1 LNPSDRN
8 NRVTSEPTHNGFIS
22 QRKFNNKLKSI
33 NMKHFRLTTFF
44 ALAFGLLIG
53 MNESTGQVVISQV
66 YGGGGNSGAT
76 YTNDFIELLNT
87 GTTDVSL
94 NGWSVQY
101 ASATGTSW
109 QVTNLTSPVL
119 MPGQYYLI
127 QQAQGTGGTIPLP
140 TPDAI
145 GIIPLAAASG
155 KVALVANTIALAGSC
170 PSGPDIMDFVGY
182 GTANCFEGSGA
193 APLLSN
199 ANAGLRLND
208 GCTDTNDNA
217 ADFIAGAPIPR
228 NTSSPFNNCS
238 IAFVAT
244 PVFDPPGGVYSSAQ
258 NVVITTST
266 PGAQIYYTTDGTD
279 PDENNTLY
287 MGPVNISG
295 NITTLKARA
304 YATGF
309 NPSLIATAVYYIPV
323 NVPDISTLRAG
334 SLGAAY
340 KLTGQAVLTFQ
351 QVFRH
356 QKYIQ
361 DATAAILIDDEPGII
376 TTGYSL
382 YDGITGITGILN
394 VFGNMMQFTPIAD
407 PGNPTSSG
415 NVITPQVITL
425 AQLNT
430 NFMDYQAE
438 LVKVMNV
445 SFADGGGT
453 FANNTV
459 YPVSDGSKA
468 AFNFRTTFNNVDYIG
483 QQIPGVATITV
494 LPNSRSEGNYITS
507 RSLADFQVISNPAVK
522 LVITSVNN
530 SANPVEDTEFPVTV
544 QAQDVNG
551 APAFPPNNIHF
562 TFSTNGGTGGTVAFA
577 SGSVTTGTI
586 TGGTSQVV
594 VTGVKMAPAGTN
606 VTITATDNN
615 PFGLQ
620 PGTSAP
626 FDVVELTI
634 PLAAWT
640 FDATPG
646 APNTPTSVAA
656 NLGLQAGSA
665 VLYADGSNGS
675 SLWDQAT
682 ELNSFAGTL
691 INDPRTDGSAFAGL
705 SYCPVAGTDLSANGK
720 SMVLKF
726 SMENFQDPILTFA
739 TRGTSTGFN
748 AHQWA
753 WSTDNV
759 TYTNFG
765 VNTVNTTTSFLL
777 KTLDMSEIDALD
789 QAPEVYLRVTFT
801 GASSSSGNNRLDNI
815 VIYATEAGEPTF
827 SLNLKVFLEGPFNT
841 TTATMSSYLKTEDLL
856 PNVHPFDPPLPYYGN
871 NTPKWLYNGS
881 GMSLALPANAVDWV
895 LVELRDALS
904 AASATSAASIAYKP
918 GLLLSDGSVVAP
930 NGVSL
935 LGFNTIINDYMFI
948 VVWSRNHLGIMS
960 STGIAEPS
968 GTVSWDF
975 TTAAGQTYGANGSK
989 ELTPGIWGMF
999 AGDVNA
1005 DGIVNDADKSPA
1017 GWKTEVG
1024 EQGYLGSDLNLDS
1037 QSSNVDKNQFWLP
1050 NYLKNTQV
1058 PN

>member
-1 LNPSDRN
+1 
-8 NRVTSEPTHNGFIS
+8 
-22 QRKFNNKLKSI
+22 
-33 NMKHFRLTTFF
+33 MKHFRLTTFF

-415 NVITPQVITL
+415 NVITPHVITL

-881 GMSLALPANAVDWV
+881 GMSLALPADAVDWV

-904 AASATSAASIAYKP
+904 AASATSAASIANKP

>member
-1 LNPSDRN
+1 
-8 NRVTSEPTHNGFIS
+8 
-22 QRKFNNKLKSI
+22 
-33 NMKHFRLTTFF
+33 MKHFRLTTFF